1 MPTIKLRDVE
11 IAYEIE
17 GKLDQ
22 PVILLVHGLS
32 MSLVAWPPSFLRA
45 LRDAGYT
52 IIMFDN
58 RDMGLSQ
65 SFADHHTPNLTTQIL
80 KSKIGLRVSTV
91 YQLEDMAADAINLL
105 DYLKVDKAHIVGVS
119 MGGMISQLIAINF
132 PERVKTLTSIMST
145 TGGPGLPSAEKEIVS
160 HLMSK
165 PKSKEFTD
173 ILEFTLKTFE
183 LMEGPD
189 FKMDI
194 ETREMFVRALIER
207 GMKRDGTKRQML
219 AIMGSNKRYTRLPE
233 ISAPTLVIHGE
244 KDPLLPLACGQATAD
259 AIPGARFE
267 IINGMGHSFPQ
278 ETMSQVTDLIV
289 EHCKAN
295 P

>member
-65 SFADHHTPNLTTQIL
+65 SFADHHTPNLTAQIL

-145 TGGPGLPSAEKEIVS
+145 SGGPGLPSAEKEIVS

-194 ETREMFVRALIER
+194 ETREMLVRALIER